1 MLCYFHRFI
10 RADGSTSHSYREKF
24 SQKMRD
30 VENFQAESRK
40 VGVPIEV
47 SVSEVEVEPH
57 LVSIVRPGTTFT
69 SFTVDPHYLV

>member
-1 MLCYFHRFI
+1 MRF
-10 RADGSTSHSYREKF
+10 REVDESASHSYREKF
-24 SQKMRD
+24 SQKMRN
-30 VENFQAESRK
+30 VENFQVGSRK
-40 VGVPIEV
+40 VGVPIEA